1 MEGLIMAAQL
11 ILGLSILVGLHEMGH
26 LLAAKAFGMRVEKFS
41 IGFPPKIWGKQ
52 FGETEYS
59 IGAIPLGGFVKI
71 SGMVDESL
79 DVASLSA
86 EPEPWEFRAKPAWQ
100 RLIVMMGGIVVNV
113 ITGMLIFIS
122 LVFVNGESYIPKEE
136 LNKNGIVAH
145 ELGQELGL
153 QTGDRILDINGKDYS
168 RFSDLVSPEVILAT
182 DGYFTV
188 LRGEETLK
196 IEIPNDFID
205 KFSDKNVGF
214 IEPRF
219 PFSVGDVMLGTP
231 ADKGGLQKGDI
242 FVSINGTS
250 LGYFDQF
257 KAAMDTLKGQAI
269 VAEVSR
275 AGAVKSMNF
284 TVTEEGTLGF
294 QAERDLNLSFVKYDI
309 GESAV
314 LGTEKAFATVWHNI
328 VAFGKIFSGDVSPSK
343 SVAGPIKIAQIF
355 GGTWDWTHFWSI
367 TGLLSMIL
375 AFMNFLPI
383 PALDGGHV
391 MFLTYEIVSGRKPS
405 DKFLENAQK
414 VGMVLLLGIMGFAIF
429 NDVYTSWFN

>member
-1 MEGLIMAAQL
+1 
-11 ILGLSILVGLHEMGH
+11 
-26 LLAAKAFGMRVEKFS
+26 
-41 IGFPPKIWGKQ
+41 
-52 FGETEYS
+52 
-59 IGAIPLGGFVKI
+59 
-71 SGMVDESL
+71 MVDESL

-100 RLIVMMGGIVVNV
+100 RLVVMMGGIVVNV
-113 ITGMLIFIS
+113 ITGMIIFIA

-136 LNKNGIVAH
+136 LNKNGIVAY

-153 QTGDRILDINGKDYS
+153 QTGDKILNISGKDYS
-168 RFSDLVSPEVILAT
+168 RFSDLMSPEVILST

-196 IEIPNDFID
+196 FDIPNDFID
-205 KFSDKNVGF
+205 KFSPTTF

-231 ADKGGLQKGDI
+231 ADKGGLEKGDV